1 MPCIPPDSVDS
12 GKRFPP
18 KTSSGPPV
26 GGVRCRQCGSFHP
39 ARESPRFRD
48 FPVQD
53 RLCRRMDRLIVP
65 PSVFTIPCGGR
76 RSKREKPRAR
86 WKNVL
91 APGIGPDEQLRCTG
105 YPFISDQNGLPGC
118 RGENRGNESGDTR
131 PAARHERRQKN
142 TRGETSGERMHCPDG
157 RTVRTADSDRNH
169 FGMRKPGIG
178 ICISSYMFMYCAKR
192 M

>member
-1 MPCIPPDSVDS
+1 MHPPRPCRLR
-12 GKRFPP
+12 KTFPP
-18 KTSSGPPV
+18 ENVLRPPV

-53 RLCRRMDRLIVP
+53 RLCRRMNRLIVP
-65 PSVFTIPCGGR
+65 PSVFTIPCDGR
-76 RSKREKPRAR
+76 RSKREKPPAR
-86 WKNVL
+86 GKNVL
-91 APGIGPDEQLRCTG
+91 DPGIGPDEQLRCTG
-105 YPFISDQNGLPGC
+105 CPKRTPRLSRRKQRKRKRRYEAS
-118 RGENRGNESGDTR
+118 R
-131 PAARHERRQKN
+131 PARAATKKHPGRK
-142 TRGETSGERMHCPDG
+142 TSGERMHCPDG
-157 RTVRTADSDRNH
+157 RTVRTAESDRNH